1 VAATISAGC
10 GAGGA
15 EVAIS
20 VFNPTEIGAPKSAA
34 EVVAVASST
43 TSTGG
48 STLAAIA
55 GSTDALDSRAKDSG
69 GVGVV
74 RVSTT
79 KDEAASEDALTAD
92 ARATSGADVSEKLT
106 EDE

>member
-1 VAATISAGC
+1 
-10 GAGGA
+10 
-15 EVAIS
+15 
-20 VFNPTEIGAPKSAA
+20 
-34 EVVAVASST
+34 
-43 TSTGG
+43 
-48 STLAAIA
+48 
-55 GSTDALDSRAKDSG
+55 
-69 GVGVV
+69 VV